1 MGLKIYKE
9 INNNTPQDNEKDIIL
24 EFVCNVKLYDA
35 DEIFRDCLN
44 YDSDNDDFYNVSEV
58 YYFALKDALDNLQR
72 IIIQQRGLESNPSRD
87 SYISEADRCYKVL
100 SKALEGMNSG
110 FFMLFI

>member
-24 EFVCNVKLYDA
+24 EFVCDVKLYDA
-35 DEIFRDCLN
+35 DEIFSCCLN
-44 YDSDNDDFYNVSEV
+44 YDNDNDDYYNVSEV
-58 YYFALKDALDNLQR
+58 YYYCLKDGLDNLQR
-72 IIIQQRGLESNPSRD
+72 AICNERNCEPSTARD
-87 SYISEADRCYKVL
+87 SYISEADRCYRVL
-100 SKALEGMNSG
+100 SKALEGMTKG